1 MFRKRHSW
9 TIKFL
14 LQLQWPPVLK
24 PRSPVA
30 SNMPGMVL
38 DRYNAVQKGCFCGV
52 FPEIKR
58 AWASVDNSLFLWR
71 YDRW

>member
-1 MFRKRHSW
+1 MSHRV
-9 TIKFL
+9 L
-14 LQLQWPPVLK
+14 LLPLQWPAVLK

-52 FPEIKR
+52 FTEIKR

>member
-1 MFRKRHSW
+1 
-9 TIKFL
+9 
-14 LQLQWPPVLK
+14 
-24 PRSPVA
+24 
-30 SNMPGMVL
+30 MPGLVL

-71 YDRW
+71 YDRWCVFQALRHAQYDVHAKLD

>member
-1 MFRKRHSW
+1 MWRPAM
-9 TIKFL
+9 
-14 LQLQWPPVLK
+14 QWPPVLK
-24 PRSPVA
+24 PRSPVG

-38 DRYNAVQKGCFCGV
+38 DRYNAVQKGCFCGI

-71 YDRW
+71 YDKW

>member
-1 MFRKRHSW
+1 
-9 TIKFL
+9 
-14 LQLQWPPVLK
+14 
-24 PRSPVA
+24 
-30 SNMPGMVL
+30 MPGMVL

-52 FPEIKR
+52 FPDIKR